1 MPALQRKE
9 RAVDMGFGAKD
20 VVVLLVCG
28 VAAVVALVMIS
39 IAGEVYGLGI
49 ALFAVAV
56 VAAFWYLKRMFDRVD
71 AGRH

>member
-1 MPALQRKE
+1 
-9 RAVDMGFGAKD
+9 MGFGAKD
-20 VVVLLVCG
+20 VLILLICG

-49 ALFAVAV
+49 AVFVVAV
-56 VAAFWYLKRMFDRVD
+56 VAAFWYLKRMFDRVA

>member
-1 MPALQRKE
+1 
-9 RAVDMGFGAKD
+9 MGFGAKD

>member
-1 MPALQRKE
+1 
-9 RAVDMGFGAKD
+9 MGFGAKD
-20 VVVLLVCG
+20 FLVLLVCG
-28 VAAVVALVMIS
+28 VAAVVALLMIS

-49 ALFAVAV
+49 AVFVVAV

>member
-56 VAAFWYLKRMFDRVD
+56 VAGFWYLKRMFDRVD